1 MAREIC
7 DPKRLRTP
15 KSSSMNRLYLA
26 LVLVLFAPAL
36 YSQNNYTEIYG
47 TIDGPHFGKIFLF
60 FDGEYDQKDSVSSD
74 ITDGKFYFK
83 VDRPRPV
90 LGRLHLGQTST
101 VCDVYIEGAV
111 MNISCVNDIKDLK
124 DTLNELSIV
133 SVTGSH
139 TEDVKRQFE
148 SWLGKL
154 TSSGLPDK
162 EISDKYFQQLY
173 TLIETNPGSKAGP
186 YLLSK
191 ALNLI
196 PSQIESLNKMVSPA
210 LANTFE
216 EKETLKLIRQN

>member
-1 MAREIC
+1 M
-7 DPKRLRTP
+7 K
-15 KSSSMNRLYLA
+15 RLYLA
-26 LVLVLFAPAL
+26 LLLILFASAL

-47 TIDGPHFGKIFLF
+47 TIDGPHYGKIFLF

-90 LGRLHLGQTST
+90 LGRLHLAQTST
-101 VCDVYIEGAV
+101 VCDVYIEGAS
-111 MNISCVNDIKDLK
+111 MNISCVNDIKDFK

-148 SWLGKL
+148 NWLGKL

-173 TLIETNPGSKAGP
+173 TLIEANPGSKAGP

-216 EKETLKLIRQN
+216 EKETLKLIRQ

>member
-1 MAREIC
+1 M
-7 DPKRLRTP
+7 KRLC
-15 KSSSMNRLYLA
+15 LA
-26 LVLVLFAPAL
+26 LLLALFAPAL

-47 TIDGPHFGKIFLF
+47 TIEGLSYGKIFLF
-60 FDGEYDQKDSVSSD
+60 FDGEYDRKDSISSD

-83 VDRPRPV
+83 VERPRPV

-101 VCDVYIEGAV
+101 VCDVYIEGAA
-111 MNISCVNDIKDLK
+111 MNITCVNVIKDFK
-124 DTLNELSIV
+124 DTLNDLSIV

-148 SWLGKL
+148 SWLNKL
-154 TSSGLPDK
+154 CSSGLPDK

-173 TLIETNPGSKAGP
+173 TLIEANPGSKAGP

-191 ALNLI
+191 AHNLI

-210 LANTFE
+210 LTNTFE
-216 EKETLKLIRQN
+216 EKETLRLIRQ